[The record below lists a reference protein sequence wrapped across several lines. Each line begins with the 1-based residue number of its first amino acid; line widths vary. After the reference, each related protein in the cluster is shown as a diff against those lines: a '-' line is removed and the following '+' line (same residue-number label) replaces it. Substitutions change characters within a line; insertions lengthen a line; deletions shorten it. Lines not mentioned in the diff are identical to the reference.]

1 MSADLPTPVTR
12 DTPAWQCAAVA
23 WKGVRGIHTPW
34 IAEVSPMQLGAM
46 NGRTRRA
53 YDARR
58 RAEWDASA
66 EGHAAWRAEVMAAFD
81 AGAFTL
87 DHPELHRE
95 ARDAVRSEL
104 VARAKRAAEEAEA
117 ARRRAVE
124 DDHWTRETAKPGD
137 PVWHILYRWMRV
149 RRVNRETVTLAP
161 LDGGRF
167 APKIAW
173 RDALK
178 HNPND
183 PADAPPPAAEEVRP

>member
-1 MSADLPTPVTR
+1 MSTDRPAPVTR
-12 DTPAWQCAAVA
+12 DTPAWQIAAVA

-53 YDARR
+53 YDERR

-95 ARDAVRSEL
+95 ARDAVRRAL
-104 VARAKRAAEEAEA
+104 FARSKRAAEAAAEFGA
-117 ARRRAVE
+117 DLLTNSVECFGKGACYASARGFSTGAVE
-124 DDHWTRETAKPGD
+124 H
-137 PVWHILYRWMRV
+137 RV
-149 RRVNRETVTLAP
+149 V
-161 LDGGRF
+161 
-167 APKIAW
+167 
-173 RDALK
+173 
-178 HNPND
+178 
-183 PADAPPPAAEEVRP
+183 